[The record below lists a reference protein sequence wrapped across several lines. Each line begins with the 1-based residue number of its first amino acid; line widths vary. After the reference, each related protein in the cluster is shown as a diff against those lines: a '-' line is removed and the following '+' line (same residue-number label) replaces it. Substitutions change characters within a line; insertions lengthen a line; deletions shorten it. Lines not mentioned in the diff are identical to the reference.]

1 MDDRQ
6 LHAHLIGQQG
16 SRAALNTPALILD
29 LDALDSNIAA
39 MAATMAGK
47 GVALRPH
54 AKTHKSV
61 DIARRQIAA
70 GAVGVC
76 CAKIGE
82 AEVLADGG
90 IEGLLIT
97 SPVTAPAAVERLA
110 ALAGRAPDLLATVDD
125 VEVAQRIDRALL
137 AVDATLAVLIDIDP
151 GIHRTGVASAE
162 AAVELAETIAGL
174 PRLSRRG
181 VQYYCGAQQHIESFA
196 EREAAISERTDYL
209 RQVIAALA
217 EAGHAPVIVSG
228 SGTGTH
234 RIDLA
239 ILQSRD
245 LETWTHQG
253 FVFDRDRMPSWTAQG
268 LGTSDFWAPEMAR
281 VGDEYWLVYTARQP
295 DNSLAIG
302 LAKSDS
308 PTGPWRDLGR
318 PLLAEHAVDT
328 TGQSGGAEQPSLSG
342 GVIDSHVFIDPDGTR
357 YLFWKRDS
365 NGIWPRPLAALL
377 QRRPELIERMFED
390 EQDRHTAAFAAAIQP
405 WASSRR
411 PMERFFFMQPLIEAA
426 LDSWDRVK
434 ATLADVPEADWIL
447 DAMSTPIHAQRL
459 SSNGELIGQDTVVLT
474 NDLDWEG
481 HLIEGPWVT
490 YQKGR
495 YWLFYAGN
503 DFGTPAYGIGVA
515 VADQPLGPYA
525 KLPGPLLKTRP
536 EWWAPGHASV
546 APGLDREPQLF
557 FHAFFPGT
565 GGYNAFRA
573 LLTVKLR
580 FSRDSV
586 QTVECG

>member
-174 PRLSRRG
+174 PRLSCRG

-234 RIDLA
+234 RIDLELGVFTEYQA
-239 ILQSRD
+239 GSYVFMDKQYLDCD
-245 LETWTHQG
+245 LVGEG
-253 FVFDRDRMPSWTAQG
+253 AAAPPFATA
-268 LGTSDFWAPEMAR
+268 LAVDAR
-281 VGDEYWLVYTARQP
+281 VVSANHDRLVTIDAGFKSLSTDGGPAVVQRGPAEGAMFAFMGDE
-295 DNSLAIG
+295 
-302 LAKSDS
+302 
-308 PTGPWRDLGR
+308 
-318 PLLAEHAVDT
+318 H
-328 TGQSGGAEQPSLSG
+328 
-342 GVIDSHVFIDPDGTR
+342 
-357 YLFWKRDS
+357 
-365 NGIWPRPLAALL
+365 AAL
-377 QRRPELIERMFED
+377 
-390 EQDRHTAAFAAAIQP
+390 
-405 WASSRR
+405 
-411 PMERFFFMQPLIEAA
+411 
-426 LDSWDRVK
+426 
-434 ATLADVPEADWIL
+434 
-447 DAMSTPIHAQRL
+447 
-459 SSNGELIGQDTVVLT
+459 
-474 NDLDWEG
+474 
-481 HLIEGPWVT
+481 
-490 YQKGR
+490 
-495 YWLFYAGN
+495 
-503 DFGTPAYGIGVA
+503 
-515 VADQPLGPYA
+515 
-525 KLPGPLLKTRP
+525 
-536 EWWAPGHASV
+536 V
-546 APGLDREPQLF
+546 APGIARKL
-557 FHAFFPGT
+557 
-565 GGYNAFRA
+565 RA
-573 LLTVKLR
+573 GDAVSLTVPHC
-580 FSRDSV
+580 DP
-586 QTVECG
+586 TVNLYDFYHVVRGDTLVDLWPVSARGRAR